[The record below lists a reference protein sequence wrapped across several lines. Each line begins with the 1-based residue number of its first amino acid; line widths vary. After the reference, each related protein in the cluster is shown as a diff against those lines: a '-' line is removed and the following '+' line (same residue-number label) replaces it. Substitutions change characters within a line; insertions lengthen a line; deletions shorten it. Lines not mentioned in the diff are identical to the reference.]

1 MKRSFKIWLF
11 GFAAVLV
18 LLSMAAATYAWFTSN
33 RQVETGLA
41 SARTGE
47 ENLEL
52 QISSSGGSSFQ
63 SMEPAPIVQV
73 NRTDAGELLPV
84 STADLQQFVYA
95 PVTVSGMAASFQL
108 VEDET
113 RYYHGRIYL
122 RAVGDG
128 LPAGSRMN
136 LYLDQ
141 SEGLLA
147 RNDGGMML
155 NAARLGLVF
164 EEDAS
169 SRVILRLSETENPG
183 SSQVDNTM
191 LNGQLLSRGQ
201 VLACQN
207 GTVQAAADPSEPV
220 TAYTVSFG
228 NGQIS
233 VPDKALLSME
243 PGRIYSLDLYFYLE
257 GCDPDCSDAVE
268 FQAADLNLAFY
279 GLLSEGAGR

>member
-1 MKRSFKIWLF
+1 MKRSFKTWLF
-11 GFAAVLV
+11 GFAALLV
-18 LLSMAAATYAWFTSN
+18 LLAMAAATYAWFTSN

-63 SMEPAPIVQV
+63 SMETAPIVQI
-73 NRTDAGELLPV
+73 NQADAGELLPV

-95 PVTVSGMAASFQL
+95 PVTASGMAASFQP
-108 VEDET
+108 VEGEE

-128 LPAGSRMN
+128 FPAGSRMN

-164 EEDAS
+164 DEDHS
-169 SRVILRLSETENPG
+169 SQVILRLSETENPG

-201 VLACQN
+201 VLAYRN
-207 GTVQAAADPSEPV
+207 GSVQAAADPSEPV
-220 TAYTVSFG
+220 TDYTVSFG

-243 PGRIYSLDLYFYLE
+243 LGRIYSLDLYFYLE

-268 FQAADLNLAFY
+268 FQAADLYLAFY